1 MTWPQGKNKPRQE
14 KNPPREASAP
24 PAGGFRPSAKFP
36 LAKRGLRV
44 YIAESRLYRSLT
56 MKDKIHPKV
65 YKAKITCACGN
76 QVELLSTK
84 GENVHVEICSAC
96 HPFFTGKQRFLDT
109 AGRIVRFRKKY
120 ANLNK

>member
-1 MTWPQGKNKPRQE
+1 MALPGNNR
-14 KNPPREASAP
+14 AL
-24 PAGGFRPSAKFP
+24 P
-36 LAKRGLRV
+36 LAKPADRV
-44 YIAESRLYRSLT
+44 YMTESRLYRSPT

-76 QVELLSTK
+76 QVEALSTK

-109 AGRIVRFRKKY
+109 AGRIDRFRKKY